1 VIHAE
6 RPTQLETT
14 VMDSD
19 KLEKVVQSTYIEL
32 PPDANGHLNKI
43 HIRSAGKRSTLQ
55 QPTIVII
62 CGLGS
67 SCLSFTGV
75 QHELAAAGIPSFTY
89 DRLGIGRSS
98 PLLPVDA
105 ADATGTELPRSRH
118 AEELA
123 TELDTVLHV
132 AGVSPPY
139 VLVPHSYGGVI
150 SWEYIAVHA
159 EHVVG
164 LVAIDANSPRSC
176 ERPLNDQDLEIL
188 TKGLPDG
195 AFVYPDIVGLSAAN
209 RLPTALWEEWTE
221 KRLPPEPWLHGTGGE
236 LAEMQSY
243 SYSCK
248 SLHRHTL
255 PQTHPLAKCP
265 VTVLK
270 GDTESDIRRMIDTSE
285 ALGGGTKTAHEDLR
299 RRLEGYSQLEEDQ
312 QRDHLL
318 LTDVGTKRYVEAKKS
333 GHWVH
338 ITEPELVVGEILS
351 MVGGRVSNEQ
361 TDTEQA

>member
-1 VIHAE
+1 MIHAE
-6 RPTQLETT
+6 SPTRLETT
-14 VMDSD
+14 IMDSD
-19 KLEKVVQSTYIEL
+19 KFENVVQSTYIEL
-32 PPDANGHLNKI
+32 PPHANGHLNKI
-43 HIRSAGKRSTLQ
+43 HIRSAGRRSTPQ

-98 PLLPVDA
+98 PLLPVDG
-105 ADATGTELPRSRH
+105 ADATGTEIPPSRH

-123 TELDTVLHV
+123 TELDTVLRV

-139 VLVPHSYGGVI
+139 VLVAHSYGGVI

-164 LVAIDANSPRSC
+164 FVAIDANSPRSC

-188 TKGLPDG
+188 AEGLPDG
-195 AFVYPDIVGLSAAN
+195 AFNYPDIVGLSAAN
-209 RLPTALWEEWTE
+209 SLPTALWEEWTE

-255 PQTHPLAKCP
+255 LQTHPLTKWP

-285 ALGGGTKTAHEDLR
+285 ALGGGTKTAHEGLR
-299 RRLEGYSQLEEDQ
+299 KRLEGYSQLEEDQ

-318 LTDVGTKRYVEAKKS
+318 LTDAGTKRYVEAKKS

-351 MVGGRVSNEQ
+351 MIGSRVGNEQ